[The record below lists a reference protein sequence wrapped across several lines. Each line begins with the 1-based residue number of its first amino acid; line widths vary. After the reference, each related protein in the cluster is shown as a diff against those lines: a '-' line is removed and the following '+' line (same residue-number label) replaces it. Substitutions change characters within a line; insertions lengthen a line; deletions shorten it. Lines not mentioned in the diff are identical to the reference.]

1 MSRSRGREALLG
13 LVAALAASCAARRD
27 EPPAVET
34 PSQAVP
40 ADVDLAKA
48 RRYLQCARRSSG
60 PLAQSNRMAACRVLD
75 EFQRA
80 GSFSRLPETGDET
93 WIGRWYDC
101 PHSSVEVATPS
112 PLVLVRLRISSFD
125 LGPEA
130 LRLLPI
136 DSVLPY
142 SVRSLALVDPR
153 ERPGCAELVAAL
165 TAGRAPPSPQLARQL
180 TAPTLEAGA
189 ADWVVSLLSSPSAIA
204 RTRGAS
210 LQFHDVLGRDPHV
223 RQAGDGR
230 MLMVS
235 GASAFELWRIPS
247 PGGGAPAAGQSEADR
262 RVPPP

>member
-1 MSRSRGREALLG
+1 MSSSRLLVALLG
-13 LVAALAASCAARRD
+13 LVAALAAGCAASRD

-34 PSQAVP
+34 PGQAV
-40 ADVDLAKA
+40 ASDTDLAKV
-48 RRYLQCARRSSG
+48 RSYLQCARHSSG

-75 EFQRA
+75 EFQHA
-80 GSFSRLPETGDET
+80 GSFSLFPETGDET

-101 PHSSVEVATPS
+101 PHPAIEVATPS

-142 SVRSLALVDPR
+142 SVRSLALVDPQ
-153 ERPGCAELVAAL
+153 ERPGCADLVEALAAGG
-165 TAGRAPPSPQLARQL
+165 TPPSPQLARQL
-180 TAPTLEAGA
+180 TASTTQSGEAA
-189 ADWVVSLLSSPSAIA
+189 WVVSLISPPSAIA
-204 RTRGAS
+204 RTRGVS

-223 RQAGDGR
+223 RQASDGR

-235 GASAFELWRIPS
+235 NASAFELWRIPA
-247 PGGGAPAAGQSEADR
+247 PGSGAPTVAPGETDPRAPR
-262 RVPPP
+262 R

>member
-1 MSRSRGREALLG
+1 MSRARRAAQ
-13 LVAALAASCAARRD
+13 LVLAAALASSCAASRD

-40 ADVDLAKA
+40 RDADLAKV
-48 RRYLQCARRSSG
+48 RRYLQCDRRASG
-60 PLAQSNRMAACRVLD
+60 PLARSSRAEACRVVD

-80 GSFSRLPETGDET
+80 GSFSLFPETGEET

-101 PHSSVEVATPS
+101 PNPSVEVAAPG
-112 PLVLVRLRISSFD
+112 PLVVVRLRISSFD

-142 SVRSLALVDPR
+142 SVRGLALIDAV
-153 ERPGCAELVAAL
+153 ERPGCAELVDAL

-180 TAPTLEAGA
+180 TASTSDAGA
-189 ADWVVSLLSSPSAIA
+189 AEWVATGLSSPSAIA

-210 LQFHDVLGRDPHV
+210 LQFHDLLGRDPHV
-223 RQAGDGR
+223 RQTGDGR

-235 GASAFELWRIPS
+235 GASAFELWRIPGAGGAA
-247 PGGGAPAAGQSEADR
+247 PGSGSAPAAPLELR
-262 RVPPP
+262 P